1 MLWNKTIERRN
12 KDAVMGLGEHLE
24 ELRRR
29 VLWAIVGLLPI
40 LIASM
45 VFAKQLVALM
55 IQPAIAALRAK
66 GFPAEMQNT
75 GPLEFF
81 SAWFK
86 VSLIV
91 TVVVGA
97 PWVFIQLWKFI
108 APGLYAHERRFAYVL
123 APLSAVLS
131 VAGLAMMYFVMLPIG
146 LNWLIDFSSD
156 VGDTDQ
162 VMTAPLP
169 KDVHLVD
176 VPLLEFDPAGAPA
189 GKMWFNKTLGE
200 MRVSLADAQG
210 QVYVQSI
217 LATKHATI
225 RQEYRLREYVEL
237 FFGLALAFALAFQ
250 TPVVVLLL
258 GWVGIIDRA
267 WLGKYRR
274 HAIVVCAVIGAAI
287 TPTPDPLSMAMLQV
301 PMYLLYE
308 LGGVLLWLMPPA
320 RMRGPRKND
329 APSDGPA
336 TGP

>member
-1 MLWNKTIERRN
+1 MLFQKTIERRN

-29 VLWAIVGLLPI
+29 VLWAIVGLVPI
-40 LIASM
+40 LITSM
-45 VFAKQLVALM
+45 IFAKHLVALM
-55 IQPAIAALRAK
+55 IQPAIAALRSK

-108 APGLYAHERRFAYVL
+108 APGLHAHERRFAYIL
-123 APLSAVLS
+123 APLSSVLS
-131 VAGLAMMYFVMLPIG
+131 LAGLAMMYFVMLPIG

-156 VGDTDQ
+156 VGTTDQ

-169 KDVHLVD
+169 KGVQLVD
-176 VPLLEFDPAGAPA
+176 VPLLDVDPAGAPA
-189 GKMWFNKTLGE
+189 GKMWFNTTLGE

-258 GWVGIIDRA
+258 GWMGIIDRA
-267 WLGKYRR
+267 WLAKYRR
-274 HAIVVCAVIGAAI
+274 HAIVLCAIIGAAI

-308 LGGVLLWLMPPA
+308 LGGVLLWLMPA
-320 RMRGPRKND
+320 GKMRGEGSAD
-329 APSDGPA
+329 AESDGPA